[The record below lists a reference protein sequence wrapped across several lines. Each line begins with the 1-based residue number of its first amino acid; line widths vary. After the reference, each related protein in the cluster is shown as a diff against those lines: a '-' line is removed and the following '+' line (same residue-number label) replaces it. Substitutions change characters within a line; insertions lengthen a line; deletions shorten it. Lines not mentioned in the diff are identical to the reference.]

1 MVMNIYEEQGVETT
15 FDELTD
21 LLEQLVMNMM
31 VKSLRNIVN
40 SHQAYQDIAES
51 RSEPKQ
57 TELF

>member
-1 MVMNIYEEQGVETT
+1 MNIYEEQGVETT

-31 VKSLRNIVN
+31 VKSLRDIVN

-51 RSEPKQ
+51 ISEPKQ

>member
-1 MVMNIYEEQGVETT
+1 MNIYEEQGVETT

-40 SHQAYQDIAES
+40 SQQAYQDIAES
-51 RSEPKQ
+51 RPEPKQ

>member
-51 RSEPKQ
+51 ISGPKQ